1 MNLDKEWCNLKPT
14 RDEAYKLLCKYNDSP
29 ALITHALTVEG
40 VMRHFARL
48 LGEDEEKWGSIGLMH
63 DIDYQMFPDQ
73 HCIKAKE
80 ILTEHGVDDEYIHA
94 IMSHGFEL
102 CCDVKPEHVMEKVL
116 YAIDELTGLINA
128 CAIMRPSKSVLDL
141 ELKSVKKKYKDH
153 RFAAGVNREVIEKG
167 AAMLN
172 MDLDYVITETILGM
186 REVAEAIGLKGE
198 L

>member
-1 MNLDKEWCNLKPT
+1 MKPT
-14 RDEAYKLLCKYNDSP
+14 RDEAFKLLCKYNDSP
-29 ALITHALTVEG
+29 ALITHGLTVEG

-80 ILTEHGVDDEYIHA
+80 ILQEHGVDDEYIHA
-94 IMSHGFEL
+94 IMSHGYGL

-116 YAIDELTGLINA
+116 FTVDELTGLITA
-128 CAIMRPSKSVLDL
+128 CAIMRPSRSVLDL
-141 ELKSVKKKYKDH
+141 ELKSVKKKYKDR

-167 AAMLN
+167 SAMLS
-172 MDLDYVITETILGM
+172 MDLDYVITETISGM

>member
-1 MNLDKEWCNLKPT
+1 LKPT

-73 HCIKAKE
+73 HCIKARE

-94 IMSHGFEL
+94 IMSHG
-102 CCDVKPEHVMEKVL
+102 
-116 YAIDELTGLINA
+116 YG
-128 CAIMRPSKSVLDL
+128 CA
-141 ELKSVKKKYKDH
+141 
-153 RFAAGVNREVIEKG
+153 A
-167 AAMLN
+167 
-172 MDLDYVITETILGM
+172 T
-186 REVAEAIGLKGE
+186 
-198 L
+198 